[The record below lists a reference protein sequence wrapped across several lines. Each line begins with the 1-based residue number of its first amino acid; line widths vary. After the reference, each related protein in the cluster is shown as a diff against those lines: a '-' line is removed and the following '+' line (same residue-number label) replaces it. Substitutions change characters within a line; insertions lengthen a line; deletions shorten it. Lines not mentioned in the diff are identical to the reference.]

1 MSSTSSEKQKDSSAI
16 RVSQACN
23 QCRQKKRRCDGKRP
37 CSHCEKQNIECFYEA
52 QQRRRGPGRSKEYI
66 QSLKAQLRNA
76 IGNGSGNQ
84 SCETSRSLKRVEAYI
99 SQRPDIVPGEVS
111 SHIAAASLDQN
122 PGGVSPSISNQTDS
136 IMMDVFNLTS
146 QEGHYST
153 PIGVSPQGIEKFSV
167 LQQPGVPGESDR
179 PPTIRSLISTD
190 DIANLLEPVFDEMN
204 IGYPF
209 LSMSLFMESLSTL
222 NPTTNVAWRALVDS
236 IVAVGMILRPNNGD
250 LTVSMK
256 AARAM
261 FDTTYSLLPQIIAS
275 EPDIFAIE
283 ALLAMA
289 IFTKLCSN
297 TRTTAQLI
305 ASVSCMLRVT
315 FLQNAPPRSN
325 ILGLMDDRQRR
336 AFWTAYILDVDIST
350 QCGLPP
356 TIDDDEFGVVPNRPI
371 MKAYMQCMSKPLQI
385 RIEVATMESV
395 IYKLLYDRKAFK
407 QTDNELV
414 AKIVEIDWG
423 LGYWPL
429 TVPPEI
435 RPDIDNPPAH
445 TNIDLGVLMLHLTYF
460 NCVNSVSWA
469 ARRYGSR
476 SESAASD
483 PSNPA
488 EHLRVAAS
496 IEKSKK
502 AARAILNLLR
512 ALSRRSFLDIWHVL
526 SYLLSAVITLL
537 VGILEDPLAE
547 YARSD
552 IWTIKSFRQFLEEMT
567 QKGFDFDRILQG
579 CSQIEMYAQDTVD
592 KAESAAAITTQDPI
606 AHNNISQLQ
615 EESIDVPMIK
625 DLLSS
630 CTHPIYV
637 AHGLITGLRN
647 CDSAT
652 NDILSE
658 TFRFSA
664 PGNRQFGL
672 FPPKY
677 VHPGV

>member
-1 MSSTSSEKQKDSSAI
+1 MSSISSEKQKDSSAI

-23 QCRQKKRRCDGKRP
+23 QCRQKKRRCDGKQP
-37 CSHCEKQNIECFYEA
+37 CSHCEKHHIECFYKA

-66 QSLKAQLRNA
+66 RSLEAQLRNA

-84 SCETSRSLKRVEAYI
+84 SCEPSRSSARVEAPG
-99 SQRPDIVPGEVS
+99 SQRADTVPGEVS
-111 SHIAAASLDQN
+111 NHVAAATLS
-122 PGGVSPSISNQTDS
+122 PGAVSPSSSDQMDS
-136 IMMDVFNLTS
+136 IMMNSPNLTS
-146 QEGHYST
+146 QAVHSST
-153 PIGVSPQGIEKFSV
+153 TIGDSLQEIDNLSIP
-167 LQQPGVPGESDR
+167 QQPSVPGESDR
-179 PPTIRSLISTD
+179 LPTIRSLISTD
-190 DIANLLEPVFDEMN
+190 DIASLLEPVFDEMN
-204 IGYPF
+204 TGYPF
-209 LSMSLFMESLSTL
+209 LSMSLFMENLSTL
-222 NPTTNVAWRALVDS
+222 DPTTNVAWHVLVDS
-236 IVAVGMILRPNNGD
+236 IIAVGMLLQPNNGD

-261 FDTTYSLLPQIIAS
+261 FDTTYSLLPQIIAL
-275 EPDIFAIE
+275 EPDILAIE

-289 IFTKLCSN
+289 IFTKLCSD

-305 ASVSCMLRVT
+305 ASVGCMLRMT

-325 ILGLMDDRQRR
+325 ILGSMEDRQRR
-336 AFWTAYILDVDIST
+336 VFWTAYILDAESST

-356 TIDDDEFGVVPNRPI
+356 TIEDEEFGVVLSRPI

-385 RIEVATMESV
+385 RAEIAIMESV
-395 IYKLLYDRKAFK
+395 IYKLLYNRRSFEK
-407 QTDNELV
+407 TDNELV
-414 AKIVEIDWG
+414 ANIVESDWG

-469 ARRYGSR
+469 ARRYGSKR
-476 SESAASD
+476 QSAASD

-512 ALSRRSFLDIWHVL
+512 PLSRRSFLDIWHVL
-526 SYLLSAVITLL
+526 SYLVSAVITLL

-552 IWTIKSFRQFLEEMT
+552 IWTIKSFRQFLEEMV
-567 QKGFDFDRILQG
+567 QKGFDFHRVLQG
-579 CSQIEMYAQDTVD
+579 CFQIEKYAQDTAD
-592 KAESAAAITTQDPI
+592 KAEPAAAIGIQDL
-606 AHNNISQLQ
+606 ISLPRPQ
-615 EESIDVPMIK
+615 EEIIDAQVQMIK
-625 DLLSS
+625 DLLAS

-637 AHGLITGLRN
+637 AHGLITGQRN
-647 CDSAT
+647 CDSAI

-664 PGNRQFGL
+664 PGDRQVEL
-672 FPPKY
+672 FTPKCLR
-677 VHPGV
+677 PEI